1 MLISGRLQ
9 YSCEVFC
16 ALYMRFIEMLR

>member
-9 YSCEVFC
+9 YLCEVFC
-16 ALYMRFIEMLR
+16 VLYKKLIEMLR